1 MQDQP
6 HINAREVGPKLTGKW
21 APRQPVSQTCLRS
34 PSHNAPGRGSLAQD
48 CLSHTR
54 VHEAQRYP
62 DQEDF
67 DFVFFS
73 PQPNCGGLSEY
84 SFLTPDRG
92 EDLSGN
98 FRDLDF
104 MVIC

>member
-6 HINAREVGPKLTGKW
+6 HINAREAGPKLAGKW
-21 APRQPVSQTCLRS
+21 APRQPVSQACLRS

-48 CLSHTR
+48 CLSRTHVCET
-54 VHEAQRYP
+54 QLCT

-67 DFVFFS
+67 DFVFFF
-73 PQPNCGGLSEY
+73 PQPNCWGPEH
-84 SFLTPDRG
+84 SFLTPDRE

-98 FRDLDF
+98 FRDLGF